1 MHQLSG
7 IGIRMMLRMMVM
19 VFWMRMMMRMMV
31 GPTLE
36 IEDDDGGFAT

>member
-1 MHQLSG
+1 MHKLSG
-7 IGIRMMLRMMVM
+7 MGIRMVLRMMVM
-19 VFWMRMMMRMMV
+19 VFWMRMMV